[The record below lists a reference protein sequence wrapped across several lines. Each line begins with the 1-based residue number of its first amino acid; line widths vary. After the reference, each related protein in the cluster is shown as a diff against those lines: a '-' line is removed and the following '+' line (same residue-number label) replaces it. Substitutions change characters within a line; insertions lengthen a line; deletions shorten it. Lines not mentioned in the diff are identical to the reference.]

1 MKTMQKRVLS
11 LLLCVML
18 AITMLPVNVLAD
30 SSSAAPAQLS
40 ALTAGDTAGNPA
52 GQPLADNAD
61 GGTIAF
67 DNPFGDVKPGDWF
80 FDDVGFVYTSGL
92 MIGTGTESPLF
103 SPDMPMSRAMLVTVL
118 YRLAGSPDASGLPNA
133 FTDVPEGS
141 WYGNAV
147 AWAAANGIT
156 VGVGGS
162 RFAPNDY
169 VTREQAAA
177 ILLRYARLIGKGPAG
192 EATGGSDFADRDKIS
207 DWALEGAM
215 WCGMIGVI
223 KGKPGDNG
231 MLFDPQGNATR
242 AELAAMLH
250 RFSDNVVNKPADEQ
264 PAIPATVPSPGSS
277 SGSGSGS
284 GSGDSLTVRFETNGG
299 TAIAPVSV
307 PRRGKLPDVS
317 IPLKDDCT
325 FTGWYTDSS
334 LTQPFYSD
342 SPITENMTL
351 YASYAGRDYNYKE
364 YVDSVKFLPDCEDDI
379 TFEILSPETIDDGNL
394 DKYITV
400 KNKVY
405 GDEIP
410 DVAVTSRGG
419 NVYAVSP
426 RAPYTYTPGDTYE
439 LSLKDESLSFN
450 NEKQEVRTMAFSI
463 KKPETY
469 DVQFKDGIVY
479 LLWSQVNVIDSGVY
493 SLPKVLADDKG
504 IAVGTTIC
512 LTDELDSNGQGI
524 LNENSKIRNVLSIA
538 NTDSTD
544 PQRVMLFTEAS
555 SVDDV
560 YKQLDVYLK
569 QSVDPENIASSIDL
583 KKLEQDLKTSEGTM
597 KFTKLLA
604 LALNE
609 SQTLAAMLSST
620 DVTSSVATLMSG
632 SSSPFAEPTENN
644 DKLSITANAL
654 VSGLTVTASIGTAR
668 NTNFPGAVDNNWV
681 VLTIKFNYN
690 ATIKKVQVKADFTFK
705 EFITLS
711 TGAKTGLNLTQGIY
725 FDAWIDVY
733 SQTDVEFNVL
743 VKTVDADEEYLDITA
758 EIQKLIDGFTKD
770 NSDVPEIIRE
780 VLGSKGDY
788 IDLVEVNIFEQSQDV
803 KMPVPVLQ
811 FKEKGDFVVRL
822 NLAVGLSAQST
833 ILSASRIGI
842 RGGTSQDL
850 ETYRYGLEGDGRQS
864 LDLYC
869 AGYLGVKAG
878 VRLTVSVNFYGLESL
893 GRVGFTGEAGAYMD
907 LYGFLQLHLVKA
919 GDNPDIN
926 MNGGVYMEVGI
937 YFELK
942 IFAESELFSVKAEL
956 SVLDEKFPF
965 YTLGNRYVLYR
976 FKNAGK
982 TVIINQNDYYISN
995 SGLLDCEMLDLT
1007 TGQLVEGDYSKLS
1020 KCYYK
1025 ISNFWMADWA
1035 YVNGYPRIMD
1045 ENHIQVRPQYF
1056 GRTYNGVHVP
1066 VGTKR
1071 LDATLQVY
1079 YGGDN
1084 LCFSS
1089 REKGY
1094 TYNEI
1099 KLIWIDPSIDPKTVN
1114 LNPVTATYV
1123 VNMNGEKVGETEKL
1137 VLAGTV
1143 PGGIDLS
1150 AWTNPIEGMLK
1161 GTVRYQEAEVTG
1173 YEGDWNEAIWKDATY
1188 VVNMTKKQ
1196 VLISYIYIHEGQWHY
1211 EVYAAENGDTPPV
1224 PSGYQSPGPG
1234 RTFRDWMRRDYTFI
1248 NYSYPITKN
1257 NPLTNWDIYSAWAC
1271 DLTVTGYDKTQPVYT
1286 FTGTLD
1292 ECNEKFNENQKT
1304 RPVMFHNVAEYDPVR
1319 VEITFDYPR
1328 MQYTAYGQNFDIMY
1342 PNESFY
1348 FNYGTT
1354 PLPPRQKSYPG
1365 CVFKGWSH
1373 NSQAI
1378 PEYDY
1383 DKLPPA
1389 TEKTY
1394 YYLVVEFSERRI
1406 IFKTDMGT
1414 FADGSTEADS
1424 GMIPYSEY
1432 LKYVEDFHN
1441 ANNALT
1447 IQPVQKDGVFYK
1459 FHHWNVDYSQ
1469 DNQGIQTWNAVWVVA
1484 SGQEFTAVFNAGE
1497 GAAFPDGSTSVSL
1510 TVTYGTSLNL
1520 ASFTPVKAADNQ
1532 YTYTLAGWKDQDGN
1546 TYGTTDTVTVLKDMT
1561 YTAVYT
1567 PSERIYTVTVSAGS
1581 GKFPDGTDTKTFT
1594 GKYGED
1600 TNIPGS
1606 ISDPTPPS
1614 GNSIYH
1620 YEFDGWSEA
1629 LPETFTQD
1637 MTITAKYRQVEN
1649 EYTITFDAG
1658 SGSFGEGSTAI
1669 TQTYHYGDAIVPPDD
1684 PTKAENEYFR
1694 YEFTGWS
1701 PTLTEGDTVTGNR
1714 TYTANYRTIPKGA
1727 TLPESGI
1734 TVTNG
1739 EVTEDISVGSISGYT
1754 YEMVEALDESL
1765 VPTLTITGDGLTF
1778 SGESNEVCVII
1789 AGTASFVAFSDLRLS
1804 SSYDWSDGTLSVSES
1819 GDLLTINVK
1828 GDCSFETA
1836 ADYNSAVRT
1845 ERPLKFAGSGSE
1857 ASLQIGAVGGSAIY
1871 CANALTF
1878 DSLSLTISAEADAD
1892 ADEEY
1897 IMAFSEDSGG
1907 GAQSVCS
1914 FVYSEVDIVSEGYG
1928 IMLPD
1933 FDVNIQSSTFNMNCA
1948 VSAASLLGLTVE
1960 DSNVTIAAGRGLWIA
1975 EDTAFSGASQIKLTA
1990 DEGAAIMAAS
2000 GITVPDDYDLDGT
2013 SIQKL
2018 YDIELGDYYTFAVE
2032 AEGVWIPAA
2041 NVEIHSP

>member
-1 MKTMQKRVLS
+1 MKTAQKRVFS

-30 SSSAAPAQLS
+30 SGSAAPAQLS
-40 ALTAGDTAGNPA
+40 AATAGGTSGNPA
-52 GQPLADNAD
+52 GQSSTNAN
-61 GGTIAF
+61 GGTIEF

-92 MIGTGTESPLF
+92 MTGTGTESSLF

-141 WYGNAV
+141 WYGSAV

-156 VGVGGS
+156 SGVGGN
-162 RFAPNDY
+162 RFAPGDN

-177 ILLRYARLIGKGPAG
+177 FLLRYARLIGKGPVG
-192 EATGGSDFADRDKIS
+192 KATGGSDFADKDKIS

-215 WCGMIGVI
+215 WCSMIGVI
-223 KGKPGDNG
+223 TGKPGDNG

-250 RFSDNVVNKPADEQ
+250 RFSDNVVNSPADEQ
-264 PAIPATVPSPGSS
+264 PAMPATGSS

-284 GSGDSLTVRFETNGG
+284 GSDDSLTVSFETNGG

-307 PRRGKLPDVS
+307 PRGGKLPDVS

-325 FTGWYTDSS
+325 FTGWCTDSS

-342 SPITENMTL
+342 APITKSMTL
-351 YASYAGRDYNYKE
+351 YASYADKDYNYKE

-379 TFEILSPETIDDGNL
+379 TFEILSPETIDNGNL
-394 DKYITV
+394 DKYITI
-400 KNKVY
+400 KDKVN

-410 DVAVTSRGG
+410 DVTVMSQGG
-419 NVYAVSP
+419 NVYAISP
-426 RAPYTYTPGDTYE
+426 KAPYTYTPGDTYE

-450 NEKQEVRTMAFSI
+450 NEKEEVRTMAFSI

-504 IAVGTTIC
+504 IAAGTTIC

-524 LNENSKIRNVLSIA
+524 LNENSKIRNVLSIV

-569 QSVDPENIASSIDL
+569 QSVDPENIASSINIQ
-583 KKLEQDLKTSEGTM
+583 KLEQDLKTSEGTM
-597 KFTKLLA
+597 RFTKLLA
-604 LALNE
+604 VALNE
-609 SQTLAAMLSST
+609 SQTVAAMTSSA
-620 DVTSSVATLMSG
+620 DVTSSAATLMSS

-725 FDAWIDVY
+725 FDAWIDAY

-743 VKTVDADEEYLDITA
+743 VKTVDVDEEYLDITA

-803 KMPVPVLQ
+803 KMPAPVLQ

-833 ILSASRIGI
+833 IMSASRIGI

-869 AGYLGVKAG
+869 AGYLGVKSG

-893 GRVGFTGEAGAYMD
+893 GRVGFTGEVGAYMD
-907 LYGFLQLHLVKA
+907 LYGFLQLHLLKT
-919 GDNPDIN
+919 GGNPDIN

-937 YFELK
+937 YLELK

-956 SVLDEKFPF
+956 SVLDKKFPF

-982 TVIINQNDYYISN
+982 SVIINQNDYYISN

-1007 TGQLVEGDYSKLS
+1007 TGQVVEGDYSKLS
-1020 KCYYK
+1020 KFYFK
-1025 ISNFWMADWA
+1025 ISNPWMIDWL
-1035 YVNGYPRIMD
+1035 D
-1045 ENHIQVRPQYF
+1045 ENHIQVQPQYF
-1056 GRTYNGVHVP
+1056 GITYYGVRVP
-1066 VGTKR
+1066 KGTKR
-1071 LDATLQVY
+1071 LDATVQVY

-1099 KLIWIDPSIDPKTVN
+1099 KLIWIDPGIDPKTVN

-1143 PGGIDLS
+1143 PGAIDLS
-1150 AWTNPIEGMLK
+1150 AWSNPIEGLL
-1161 GTVRYQEAEVTG
+1161 GYQEAEVTG
-1173 YEGDWNEAIWKDATY
+1173 YVGDWNEAIWKDATY

-1196 VLISYIYIHEGQWHY
+1196 VLISYIYLHDGQWHY

-1224 PSGYQSPGPG
+1224 PSNYQSPGPG
-1234 RTFRDWMRRDYTFI
+1234 RTFKDWMRRDYTYI
-1248 NYSYPITKN
+1248 DYSYPATSN
-1257 NPLTNWDIYSAWAC
+1257 EPLTNLDIYSAWAC
-1271 DLTVTGYDKTQPVYT
+1271 NLTFTGYDKTQPVYT

-1292 ECNEKFNENQKT
+1292 ECNGKFNENQKT
-1304 RPVMFHNVAEYDPVR
+1304 RPVMFHNVAEYDTDR
-1319 VEITFDYPR
+1319 EYITFNYPR
-1328 MQYTAYGQNFDIMY
+1328 MQYTAYGQNFDVMY
-1342 PNESFY
+1342 ESESFL
-1348 FNYGTT
+1348 FDYGET

-1365 CVFKGWSH
+1365 CTILGWSH
-1373 NSQAI
+1373 RYVDEADYA
-1378 PEYDY
+1378 YDG
-1383 DKLPPA
+1383 LPPA
-1389 TEKTY
+1389 TQDTY
-1394 YYLVVEFSERRI
+1394 YNLIVEFTQRRI

-1414 FADGSTEADS
+1414 FADGSATADS
-1424 GMIPYSEY
+1424 GMIPYPDY
-1432 LKYVEDFHN
+1432 LKYVEDFQN

-1447 IQPVQKDGVFYK
+1447 IQPVQKDGVLYK
-1459 FHHWNVDYSQ
+1459 FHHWDVDYSQ
-1469 DNQGIQTWNAVWVVA
+1469 DKQGIQTWNAVWVAA
-1484 SGQEFTAVFNAGE
+1484 SGQEFTATFNAGE
-1497 GAAFPDGSTSVSL
+1497 GAAFPGGSTSVSL
-1510 TVTYGTSLNL
+1510 RVTYGTCLNL
-1520 ASFTPVKAADNQ
+1520 ASYAPVKAADNQ
-1532 YTYTLAGWKDQDGN
+1532 YIYTLTGWKDQDGN
-1546 TYGTTDTVTVLKDMT
+1546 TYGLTDTVTVQKDMT

-1567 PSERIYTVTVSAGS
+1567 PAERMYTVTVSAGS
-1581 GKFPDGTDTKTFT
+1581 GEFPDGEKTKTFT
-1594 GKYGED
+1594 GTYGQS
-1600 TNIPGS
+1600 TNIS
-1606 ISDPTPPS
+1606 VDDPVPPA
-1614 GNSIYH
+1614 GYAEYH

-1658 SGSFGEGSTAI
+1658 SGSFAGGSTTI

-1694 YEFTGWS
+1694 YEFTGWF

-1714 TYTANYRTIPKGA
+1714 TYTANYRSVPKGA

-1754 YEMVEALDESL
+1754 YEMVETFDGAT
-1765 VPTLTITGDGLTF
+1765 VPILTITGAGLTF
-1778 SGESNEVCVII
+1778 SGTGSDVYVSIDGSASSVTFDNLNISVGGKYFEGLNIKESSGPLTVNIEGNCSFGITLASDEASNVMRIERPTRF
-1789 AGTASFVAFSDLRLS
+1789 AGTDKTEDSLRIV
-1804 SSYDWSDGTLSVSES
+1804 TS
-1819 GDLLTINVK
+1819 GGK
-1828 GDCSFETA
+1828 
-1836 ADYNSAVRT
+1836 
-1845 ERPLKFAGSGSE
+1845 
-1857 ASLQIGAVGGSAIY
+1857 AIY
-1871 CANALTF
+1871 ASKSLTF
-1878 DSLSLTISAEADAD
+1878 DTLDLAIDAAGGEGIDKGSIYALSADVG
-1892 ADEEY
+1892 EE
-1897 IMAFSEDSGG
+1897 E
-1907 GAQSVCS
+1907 QSVCR
-1914 FVYSEVDIVSEGYG
+1914 FVYSDVVIASDGGGFMLGSIG
-1928 IMLPD
+1928 IE
-1933 FDVNIQSSTFNMNCA
+1933 IQNSVLGMNCDGSAGILGGFA
-1948 VSAASLLGLTVE
+1948 VDA
-1960 DSNVTIAAGRGLWIA
+1960 SNVTIAAGQGLWINGDA
-1975 EDTAFSGASQIKLTA
+1975 AFSGASQIKLTA
-1990 DEGAAIMAAS
+1990 DGGAAISAAS
-2000 GITVPDDYDLDGT
+2000 GITVPDDYDLGGA
-2013 SIQKL
+2013 SIRL
-2018 YDIELGDYYTFAVE
+2018 LTDSSTGDYYTFAIE
-2032 AEGVWIPAA
+2032 TEGVWIPAA

>member
-1 MKTMQKRVLS
+1 MKKAQIRVFS
-11 LLLCVML
+11 LLLCVIL
-18 AITMLPVNVLAD
+18 AFTMLPVNVLAD
-30 SSSAAPAQLS
+30 SGLAAPAQLS
-40 ALTAGDTAGNPA
+40 AATAGGTSGNPA
-52 GQPLADNAD
+52 GQSYTNAN
-61 GGTIAF
+61 GGTIKF
-67 DNPFGDVKPGDWF
+67 DNPFGDVKPSDWF

-92 MIGTGTESPLF
+92 MMGTGAESPLF

-141 WYGNAV
+141 WYGSAV

-156 VGVGGS
+156 CGVGGNL
-162 RFAPNDY
+162 FAPDDY
-169 VTREQAAA
+169 ITREQAAA
-177 ILLRYARLIGKGPAG
+177 VLLRYAQLIGKGPAG
-192 EATGGSDFADRDKIS
+192 KVTGGSDFDDIDKIS

-215 WCGMIGVI
+215 WCSMIGI
-223 KGKPGDNG
+223 ITGKPGDNG

-250 RFSDNVVNKPADEQ
+250 RFSDNVVNSPADEQ
-264 PAIPATVPSPGSS
+264 PIMPATGSS
-277 SGSGSGS
+277 SDSDSDSGS
-284 GSGDSLTVRFETNGG
+284 DNSLTVSFETNGG

-307 PRRGKLPDVS
+307 QWGNKLPDVS

-334 LTQPFYSD
+334 LTKPFYSD
-342 SPITENMTL
+342 APIMKSMTL
-351 YASYAGRDYNYKE
+351 YASYADKDYNYKE

-379 TFEILSPETIDDGNL
+379 TFEILSPETIDNGNL
-394 DKYITV
+394 DQYIAI
-400 KNKVY
+400 KDKVN

-410 DVAVTSRGG
+410 DVTVMSQGG
-419 NVYAVSP
+419 NVYVISP
-426 RAPYTYTPGDTYE
+426 KAPYTYTPGDTYE

-450 NEKQEVRTMAFSI
+450 NEKEEVRTMAFSI

-504 IAVGTTIC
+504 IAAGTTIC

-524 LNENSKIRNVLSIA
+524 LNENSKIRNVLSIV

-569 QSVDPENIASSIDL
+569 QSVDPENIASSINIQ
-583 KKLEQDLKTSEGTM
+583 KLEQDLKTSEGTM
-597 KFTKLLA
+597 RFTKLLA
-604 LALNE
+604 AALND
-609 SQTLAAMLSST
+609 SQTLAAMFSSA
-620 DVTSSVATLMSG
+620 DASMPAAFASG
-632 SSSPFAEPTENN
+632 SSTAFAKPTENN
-644 DKLSITANAL
+644 DKLSVIANAL
-654 VSGLTVTASIGTAR
+654 VSGLNVTASIGTAR
-668 NTNFPGAVDNNWV
+668 NTNFPGAVDDNWV

-711 TGAKTGLNLTQGIY
+711 TGVKTSLNLKQGIY
-725 FDAWIDVY
+725 FDAWIDTY

-743 VKTVDADEEYLDITA
+743 VKTVDVDEEYLDITA

-788 IDLVEVNIFEQSQDV
+788 IDLVKVNIFEESQDV

-811 FKEKGDFVVRL
+811 FKVKGDFVVRL

-878 VRLTVSVNFYGLESL
+878 VRLTLSVNFYGLESL
-893 GRVGFTGEAGAYMD
+893 GRVGFAGETGTYMD
-907 LYGFLQLHLVKA
+907 LYGFLQLHLLKA
-919 GDNPDIN
+919 GGNPDIN

-937 YFELK
+937 YLELK

-956 SVLDEKFPF
+956 SAMDKKFPF

-982 TVIINQNDYYISN
+982 TVLINQNDYYISN

-1020 KCYYK
+1020 KFYFK
-1025 ISNFWMADWA
+1025 ISNPWMIDWL
-1035 YVNGYPRIMD
+1035 D
-1045 ENHIQVRPQYF
+1045 ENHIQVQPQYF
-1056 GRTYNGVHVP
+1056 GITYYGVSVP
-1066 VGTKR
+1066 KGTKR
-1071 LDATLQVY
+1071 LDATVQVY
-1079 YGGDN
+1079 YGGDS

-1099 KLIWIDPSIDPKTVN
+1099 KLIWIDPGVDPKTVN

-1143 PGGIDLS
+1143 PGTIDLS
-1150 AWTNPIEGMLK
+1150 AWSNPIEGLL
-1161 GTVRYQEAEVTG
+1161 GYQEAEVTG
-1173 YEGDWNEAIWKDATY
+1173 YVGDWNEAIWKDATY

-1196 VLISYIYIHEGQWHY
+1196 VLISYIYLQDGQWHY

-1224 PSGYQSPGPG
+1224 PSNYQSPGPG
-1234 RTFRDWMRRDYTFI
+1234 RTFKDWMRRDYTYI
-1248 NYSYPITKN
+1248 DYSYPAMSN
-1257 NPLTNWDIYSAWAC
+1257 EPLTNLDIYSAWASN
-1271 DLTVTGYDKTQPVYT
+1271 LTFTGYDKTQPVYT

-1292 ECNEKFNENQKT
+1292 ECNGKFNENQNT
-1304 RPVMFHNVAEYDPVR
+1304 MPVMFHNVAEYDTDW
-1319 VEITFDYPR
+1319 EYITFNYPR
-1328 MQYTAYGQNFDIMY
+1328 MQYTAYGQNFDVMY
-1342 PNESFY
+1342 ESESFL
-1348 FNYGTT
+1348 FDYGET

-1365 CVFKGWSH
+1365 CTILGWSH
-1373 NSQAI
+1373 RDVYEADYA
-1378 PEYDY
+1378 YDG
-1383 DKLPPA
+1383 LPPA
-1389 TEKTY
+1389 TEDTY
-1394 YYLVVEFSERRI
+1394 YNLIVEFTQRRI

-1414 FADGSTEADS
+1414 FADGSATADS
-1424 GMIPYSEY
+1424 GMIPYPDY
-1432 LKYVEDFHN
+1432 LEYVEDFQN

-1447 IQPVQKDGVFYK
+1447 IQPVQKDGVLYK
-1459 FHHWNVDYSQ
+1459 FHHWDVDYSQ
-1469 DNQGIQTWNAVWVVA
+1469 DKQHIQTWNAVWIPA
-1484 SGQEFTAVFNAGE
+1484 SGQEELTATFNAGE
-1497 GAAFPDGSTSVSL
+1497 GAAFQDGSTSWSL
-1510 TVTYGTSLNL
+1510 QVTYGTRLDLSSH
-1520 ASFTPVKAADNQ
+1520 APVKAADNQ

-1546 TYGTTDTVTVLKDMT
+1546 TYGPADTVVIQKDMT
-1561 YTAVYT
+1561 YTAVYM
-1567 PSERIYTVTVSAGS
+1567 PAERTYTVTVSAGN

-1600 TNIPGS
+1600 TNISGS

-1614 GNSIYH
+1614 GSSNYN
-1620 YEFDGWSEA
+1620 YEFDGWSED
-1629 LPETFTQD
+1629 LPEIFTQD

-1649 EYTITFDAG
+1649 DYTITFDAG
-1658 SGSFGEGSTAI
+1658 SGCFEGGSITI
-1669 TQTYHYGDAIVPPDD
+1669 TQTYRYGDVIVPPDD

-1694 YEFTGWS
+1694 YEFTGWL

-1714 TYTANYRTIPKGA
+1714 TYTANYRSIPKGS

-1754 YEMVEALDESL
+1754 YEMFETFDGTT
-1765 VPTLTITGDGLTF
+1765 VPVLTITGDGLAF
-1778 SGESNEVCVII
+1778 SGTGSDVYVNIDGAANSVTFDNLDISVSQKYFDSINVGESSSPLTVNIEGNCAFEITLSSDEAQNVMRIERPTRF
-1789 AGTASFVAFSDLRLS
+1789 AGTDKTEDSLRIA
-1804 SSYDWSDGTLSVSES
+1804 TS
-1819 GDLLTINVK
+1819 GGK
-1828 GDCSFETA
+1828 
-1836 ADYNSAVRT
+1836 
-1845 ERPLKFAGSGSE
+1845 
-1857 ASLQIGAVGGSAIY
+1857 AIY
-1871 CANALTF
+1871 ASDSLTF
-1878 DSLSLTISAEADAD
+1878 DTLDLAIDAAGGEGIDMGLIYVLSADVG
-1892 ADEEY
+1892 EE
-1897 IMAFSEDSGG
+1897 E
-1907 GAQSVCS
+1907 QSVCR
-1914 FVYSEVDIVSEGYG
+1914 FVYSDVAIASDGGGFMLGSIG
-1928 IMLPD
+1928 IE
-1933 FDVNIQSSTFNMNCA
+1933 IQNSVLEMNCDGSAGIIGGLA
-1948 VSAASLLGLTVE
+1948 VDA
-1960 DSNVTIAAGRGLWIA
+1960 SNVTIAAGQGLWIGGDA
-1975 EDTAFSGASQIKLTA
+1975 AFSGASQIKLTA
-1990 DEGAAIMAAS
+1990 DVGMAISAAS
-2000 GITVPDDYDLDGT
+2000 GITVPDDYDLGGT
-2013 SIQKL
+2013 SIQL
-2018 YDIELGDYYTFAVE
+2018 LTDSSIGDYYTFAIE
-2032 AEGVWIPAA
+2032 REDVWIPAA

>member
-1 MKTMQKRVLS
+1 MKTVQKRVFS
-11 LLLCVML
+11 LLLCFML
-18 AITMLPVNVLAD
+18 AITMLPLNVLAD
-30 SSSAAPAQLS
+30 SGSAAAAQLS
-40 ALTAGDTAGNPA
+40 AAAAGDAAGKPA
-52 GQPLADNAD
+52 GQFSTNAN
-61 GGTIAF
+61 GGANKF

-92 MIGTGTESPLF
+92 MTGTGTESSLF

-118 YRLAGSPDASGLPNA
+118 YRLAGSPDTSGLPNV

-141 WYGNAV
+141 WYASAV

-156 VGVGGS
+156 GGVGGN
-162 RFAPNDY
+162 RFAPDDN

-177 ILLRYARLIGKGPAG
+177 FLLRYARLIGKGPAG
-192 EATGGSDFADRDKIS
+192 KATGGTDFADKGKIS
-207 DWALEGAM
+207 DWALEGAV
-215 WCGMIGVI
+215 WCSMIGVI
-223 KGKPGDNG
+223 SGKPGDNG

-250 RFSDNVVNKPADEQ
+250 RFSDNVVSKPADEK
-264 PAIPATVPSPGSS
+264 PAAGSP
-277 SGSGSGS
+277 SGSGS
-284 GSGDSLTVRFETNGG
+284 DYYLTVSFETNGG

-307 PRRGKLPDVS
+307 PWGGKLPDVP
-317 IPLKDDCT
+317 IPLKDDCF

-342 SPITENMTL
+342 SPITDNMTL
-351 YASYAGRDYNYKE
+351 YASYDGRDYNYKE
-364 YVDSVKFLPDCEDDI
+364 YVDSVKFLQDCEADI
-379 TFEILSPETIDDGNL
+379 TFEILSPEPIDDGNL
-394 DKYITV
+394 DKYITI
-400 KNKVY
+400 KDKVN
-405 GDEIP
+405 GDESP

-419 NVYAVSP
+419 NIYAVSP
-426 RAPYTYTPGDTYE
+426 RAPYAYTPGDTYE
-439 LSLKDESLSFN
+439 LCLTDESLSFN
-450 NEKQEVRTMAFSI
+450 NEKEEVRTIAFCI

-479 LLWSQVNVIDSGVY
+479 LLWSQVNAIDDGVY
-493 SLPKVLADDKG
+493 SLPKALADDKG

-512 LTDELDSNGQGI
+512 LTDELDANGQGI
-524 LNENSKIRNVLSIA
+524 LNENSKIRNVLSIV
-538 NTDSTD
+538 NTDSTN
-544 PQRVMLFTEAS
+544 PQRVMLFTEAG

-560 YKQLDVYLK
+560 YKQLDVYLQ
-569 QSVDPENIASSIDL
+569 QSVDPENIASSINIQ
-583 KKLEQDLKTSEGTM
+583 KLEQDLKTSEGTLR
-597 KFTKLLA
+597 FTKLLA
-604 LALNE
+604 VALNE
-609 SQTLAAMLSST
+609 SRTVAAM
-620 DVTSSVATLMSG
+620 TSSSSVTRSAATLLSA

-668 NTNFPGAVDNNWV
+668 NTNFTGAVDNNWV

-690 ATIKKVQVKADFTFK
+690 AIIKKVQVKADFTFK

-711 TGAKTGLNLTQGIY
+711 AGAKTGLNLTQGIY

-733 SQTDVEFNVL
+733 SQTDVKFNVL
-743 VKTVDADEEYLDITA
+743 VKTVDVDEKYLDITA
-758 EIQKLIDGFTKD
+758 EIQKLISGFTKD

-803 KMPVPVLQ
+803 KMPAPILQ

-833 ILSASRIGI
+833 IMSASRIGI

-850 ETYRYGLEGDGRQS
+850 ETYRYALEGDGRQS

-919 GDNPDIN
+919 GGNPDIN

-937 YFELK
+937 YLELK
-942 IFAESELFSVKAEL
+942 IFAESEYFSVKAEY
-956 SVLDEKFPF
+956 SVLDKKFPF

-982 TVIINQNDYYISN
+982 TVIINQNSYYISN

-1007 TGQLVEGDYSKLS
+1007 TGDLVKGDYSKLS
-1020 KCYYK
+1020 KFYYT
-1025 ISNFWMADWA
+1025 ISNPWMVD
-1035 YVNGYPRIMD
+1035 YNDP
-1045 ENHIQVRPQYF
+1045 NHIRVWVEYF
-1056 GRTYNGVHVP
+1056 DGIRVAKD
-1066 VGTKR
+1066 TKR
-1071 LDATLQVY
+1071 LDATVQVY

-1114 LNPVTATYV
+1114 LNTVTATYV
-1123 VNMNGEKVGETEKL
+1123 INMDGVKVGETKKL
-1137 VLAGTV
+1137 VPAGTV

-1150 AWTNPIEGMLK
+1150 AWTNPIEGLL
-1161 GTVRYQEAEVTG
+1161 RYQEAEVTG
-1173 YEGDWNEAIWKDATY
+1173 YIGDWNEAIWNDATY

-1196 VLISYIYIHEGQWHY
+1196 VLISYIYLYDGQWHY

-1234 RTFRDWMRRDYTFI
+1234 RTFKDWMRNDYRFV
-1248 NYSYPITKN
+1248 NYSHPTTKN
-1257 NPLTNWDIYSAWAC
+1257 EQLKNLDIYNAWAQGI
-1271 DLTVTGYDKTQPVYT
+1271 TVTGYDKTKPVYT
-1286 FTGTLD
+1286 FAGTNE
-1292 ECNEKFNENQKT
+1292 ECNEKFKENQKT
-1304 RPVMFHNVAEYDPVR
+1304 IPVLIHNVAEYDPVR
-1319 VEITFDYPR
+1319 VEIAFDYPR
-1328 MQYTAYGQNFDIMY
+1328 KLYTAYGQNFDIWY
-1342 PNESFY
+1342 YDESFY
-1348 FNYGTT
+1348 FDYGTT

-1365 CVFKGWSH
+1365 CVLKGWSH

-1389 TEKTY
+1389 TRNAY
-1394 YYLVVEFSERRI
+1394 YVLVVEFKERQI
-1406 IFKTDMGT
+1406 IFKTDMGA

-1424 GMIPYSEY
+1424 GMIPYSDY

-1447 IQPVQKDGVFYK
+1447 IQPVQKDGVLYK

-1469 DNQGIQTWNAVWVVA
+1469 DEQGIQTWNAVWVVA
-1484 SGQEFTAVFNAGE
+1484 SGQEFTAAFNAGE
-1497 GAAFPDGSTSVSL
+1497 GASFPGGSASVSL
-1510 TVTYGTSLNL
+1510 TVTYGTRLSL

-1546 TYGTTDTVTVLKDMT
+1546 TYGLNDTVTVQKDMT

-1567 PSERIYTVTVSAGS
+1567 PVERIYTVTVSAGS
-1581 GKFPDGTDTKTFT
+1581 GEFPDGDKTKTFT
-1594 GKYGED
+1594 GTYGQS
-1600 TNIPGS
+1600 TNIS
-1606 ISDPTPPS
+1606 VDDPTPPA
-1614 GNSIYH
+1614 GNSNYH

-1629 LPETFTQD
+1629 LPGTFTQD
-1637 MTITAKYRQVEN
+1637 MAITAKYRQVEN
-1649 EYTITFDAG
+1649 EYTIIFDAG
-1658 SGSFGEGSTAI
+1658 SGSFAGGSATI
-1669 TQTYHYGDAIVPPDD
+1669 TQTYHYGDVIVPPDD
-1684 PTKAENEYFR
+1684 PAKAENEYYR
-1694 YEFTGWS
+1694 YEFTGWLPS
-1701 PTLTEGDTVTGNR
+1701 LTAGDTVAGNR
-1714 TYTANYRTIPKGA
+1714 TYTANYRSIPKGT
-1727 TLPESGI
+1727 TLPEAGI

-1739 EVTEDISVGSISGYT
+1739 EVTEDISVGSIPGYT
-1754 YEMVEALDESL
+1754 YEMVEALDGSL
-1765 VPTLTITGDGLTF
+1765 IPTLTITEDGLTF
-1778 SGESNEVCVII
+1778 SGASNEVCVAIS
-1789 AGTASFVAFSDLRLS
+1789 GTASSVAFSGLKLS
-1804 SSYDWSDGTLSVSES
+1804 SSYVWSDGTLSVSES
-1819 GDLLTINVK
+1819 GGLLTISIE
-1828 GDCSFETA
+1828 GDCSLETA
-1836 ADYNSAVRT
+1836 ADYRTALRT
-1845 ERPLKFAGSGSE
+1845 ERPLKFVGSGSG
-1857 ASLQIGAVGGSAIY
+1857 ASLQIGAKGKGASVISTMNSI
-1871 CANALTF
+1871 TF
-1878 DSLSLTISAEADAD
+1878 DSLSLTINAEATDGGEE
-1892 ADEEY
+1892 DEAL
-1897 IMAFSEDSGG
+1897 AFFSDIGSGNQAVCRFANSKVAIASGG
-1907 GAQSVCS
+1907 GGLMIPA
-1914 FVYSEVDIVSEGYG
+1914 FEVE
-1928 IMLPD
+1928 
-1933 FDVNIQSSTFNMNCA
+1933 IQNSTFNMNCA
-1948 VSAASLLGLTVE
+1948 NCAGEFLGLTVE
-1960 DSNVTIAAGRGLWIA
+1960 DSDVTIAAGQGLWIEGA
-1975 EDTAFSGASQIKLTA
+1975 AVFSGASHIKLTA
-1990 DEGAAIMAAS
+1990 ADGGAAIIAAG
-2000 GITVPDDYDLDGT
+2000 GITVPADCDLGGT

-2018 YDIELGDYYTFAVE
+2018 NDAELGDYYTFAVE
-2032 AEGVWIPAA
+2032 EQGVWIPSA

>member
-1 MKTMQKRVLS
+1 MKTAQKRVFS

-18 AITMLPVNVLAD
+18 AITMLPVNVLAG
-30 SSSAAPAQLS
+30 SGSAVPAQLS
-40 ALTAGDTAGNPA
+40 AATAGGTAGNPA
-52 GQPLADNAD
+52 GQSSTNAN
-61 GGTIAF
+61 GGTIEF
-67 DNPFGDVKPGDWF
+67 DNLFGDVKPGDWF

-92 MIGTGTESPLF
+92 MTGTGTESPLF

-133 FTDVPEGS
+133 FTDVPEDS
-141 WYGNAV
+141 WYGRAV

-156 VGVGGS
+156 GGVGGN
-162 RFAPNDY
+162 RFAPDDK
-169 VTREQAAA
+169 VTREQAAVF
-177 ILLRYARLIGKGPAG
+177 LLRYARLIGKGPAG
-192 EATGGSDFADRDKIS
+192 EAIGGSDFADKDKIPY
-207 DWALEGAM
+207 WALEGAM
-215 WCGMIGVI
+215 WCSMTGVI
-223 KGKPGDNG
+223 TGKPGDNG

-250 RFSDNVVNKPADEQ
+250 RFSDNVVNSPADEQ
-264 PAIPATVPSPGSS
+264 PAMPATGSS

-284 GSGDSLTVRFETNGG
+284 GSDDSLTVSFETNGG

-307 PRRGKLPDVS
+307 PRGGKLPDVS
-317 IPLKDDCT
+317 IPLKDDYT
-325 FTGWYTDSS
+325 FTGWCTDSS

-342 SPITENMTL
+342 APITKSMTL
-351 YASYAGRDYNYKE
+351 YASYADKDYNYKE

-379 TFEILSPETIDDGNL
+379 TFEILSPETIDNGNL
-394 DKYITV
+394 DKYITI
-400 KNKVY
+400 KDKVN

-410 DVAVTSRGG
+410 DVTVMSQGG

-426 RAPYTYTPGDTYE
+426 KAPYTYTPGDTYE

-450 NEKQEVRTMAFSI
+450 NEKEEVRTMAFSI

-469 DVQFKDGIVY
+469 DVQFVDGIVY
-479 LLWSQVNVIDSGVY
+479 LLWDQVNVIDDGVY
-493 SLPKVLADDKG
+493 SLPKALADDKG
-504 IAVGTTIC
+504 IAAGTTIC

-524 LNENSKIRNVLSIA
+524 LNENSKIRNVLSIV

-555 SVDDV
+555 SVEDI
-560 YKQLDVYLK
+560 YKQLDVYLQ

-583 KKLEQDLKTSEGTM
+583 KKLERDVKNSEGTLR
-597 KFTKLLA
+597 FTRLLA
-604 LALNE
+604 LALND
-609 SQTLAAMLSST
+609 SQTLAAMLSSA
-620 DVTSSVATLMSG
+620 DVTSSAATLMSG

-711 TGAKTGLNLTQGIY
+711 TGAKTGLNAKQGIY
-725 FDAWIDVY
+725 FDAWIDAY

-743 VKTVDADEEYLDITA
+743 VKTVDVDEEYLDITA

-803 KMPVPVLQ
+803 KMPAPVLQ

-864 LDLYC
+864 FDLYC

-893 GRVGFTGEAGAYMD
+893 GRVGFTGEVGAYMD

-919 GDNPDIN
+919 GGAPDIN

-937 YFELK
+937 YLELK
-942 IFAESELFSVKAEL
+942 VFAESELFSVKAEL

-1007 TGQLVEGDYSKLS
+1007 TGELVEGDYSKLS
-1020 KCYYK
+1020 KFYFK
-1025 ISNFWMADWA
+1025 ISNPWMIDW
-1035 YVNGYPRIMD
+1035 ND
-1045 ENHIQVRPQYF
+1045 ENHLQVQPQYF
-1056 GRTYNGVHVP
+1056 GKTYYGVSVP
-1066 VGTKR
+1066 KGTQR
-1071 LDATLQVY
+1071 LDAKVQVY

-1099 KLIWIDPSIDPKTVN
+1099 KLIWIDPGIDPKTVN

-1143 PGGIDLS
+1143 PGAIDLS
-1150 AWTNPIEGMLK
+1150 AWSNPIEGLL
-1161 GTVRYQEAEVTG
+1161 GYQEAEVTG
-1173 YEGDWNEAIWKDATY
+1173 YVGDWNEAIWKDATY

-1196 VLISYIYIHEGQWHY
+1196 VLISYIYLHDGQWHY

-1224 PSGYQSPGPG
+1224 PSNYQSPGPG
-1234 RTFRDWMRRDYTFI
+1234 RTFKDWMRRDYTYI
-1248 NYSYPITKN
+1248 DYSYPATSNK
-1257 NPLTNWDIYSAWAC
+1257 PLTNLDIYSAWAC
-1271 DLTVTGYDKTQPVYT
+1271 NLTFTGYDKTQPVYT

-1304 RPVMFHNVAEYDPVR
+1304 RPVMFHNVAEYDTVR
-1319 VEITFDYPR
+1319 EYITFNYPR
-1328 MQYTAYGQNFDIMY
+1328 MQYTAYGQNFDVMY
-1342 PNESFY
+1342 ESESFL
-1348 FNYGTT
+1348 FDYGKT

-1365 CVFKGWSH
+1365 CTILGWSH
-1373 NSQAI
+1373 RYVDEADYA
-1378 PEYDY
+1378 YDG
-1383 DKLPPA
+1383 LPPA
-1389 TEKTY
+1389 TQDTY
-1394 YYLVVEFSERRI
+1394 YNLIVEFTQRRI

-1414 FADGSTEADS
+1414 FADGSATADS
-1424 GMIPYSEY
+1424 GMIPYPDY
-1432 LKYVEDFHN
+1432 LKYVEDFQN

-1447 IQPVQKDGVFYK
+1447 IQPVQKDGVLYK
-1459 FHHWNVDYSQ
+1459 FHHWDVDYSQ
-1469 DNQGIQTWNAVWVVA
+1469 DKQGIQTWNAVWVAA
-1484 SGQEFTAVFNAGE
+1484 SGQEFTATFNAGE
-1497 GAAFPDGSTSVSL
+1497 GAAFPGGSTSVSL
-1510 TVTYGTSLNL
+1510 RVTCGTRLNL
-1520 ASFTPVKAADNQ
+1520 ASYAPVKAADNQ
-1532 YTYTLAGWKDQDGN
+1532 YTYTLTGWKDQDGN
-1546 TYGTTDTVTVLKDMT
+1546 TYGLTDTVTVQKDMT

-1567 PSERIYTVTVSAGS
+1567 PAERMYTVTVSAGN
-1581 GKFPDGTDTKTFT
+1581 GKFSDGTNTKTFT

-1600 TNIPGS
+1600 TNISES
-1606 ISDPTPPS
+1606 ISDPIPPS
-1614 GNSIYH
+1614 GNSNYH

-1629 LPETFTQD
+1629 FPKTFTQD

-1658 SGSFGEGSTAI
+1658 SGSFAGGSTTI
-1669 TQTYHYGDAIVPPDD
+1669 TQTYHYGDVIVPPDD

-1694 YEFTGWS
+1694 YEFTGWF

-1714 TYTANYRTIPKGA
+1714 TYTANYRSVPKGA

-1754 YEMVEALDESL
+1754 YEMVETFDGTT
-1765 VPTLTITGDGLTF
+1765 VPVLTITGDGLTF
-1778 SGESNEVCVII
+1778 SGTGSDVYVNIDGATNSVTFDNLNISFSKKYFDSINIGESGSPLTVNIVGNCAFEITLSSDEAQNVMRIERPTRF
-1789 AGTASFVAFSDLRLS
+1789 AGTDKTEDSLRI
-1804 SSYDWSDGTLSVSES
+1804 GTS
-1819 GDLLTINVK
+1819 GGK
-1828 GDCSFETA
+1828 
-1836 ADYNSAVRT
+1836 
-1845 ERPLKFAGSGSE
+1845 
-1857 ASLQIGAVGGSAIY
+1857 AIY
-1871 CANALTF
+1871 ASNSLTF
-1878 DSLSLTISAEADAD
+1878 DTLDLAIDAAGGEGIDMGSIYALSADVG
-1892 ADEEY
+1892 EGE
-1897 IMAFSEDSGG
+1897 
-1907 GAQSVCS
+1907 QSVCR
-1914 FVYSEVDIVSEGYG
+1914 FVYSDVAIASDGGGFMLGSIG
-1928 IMLPD
+1928 IE
-1933 FDVNIQSSTFNMNCA
+1933 IQNSVLGMNCDGPAGILGGFA
-1948 VSAASLLGLTVE
+1948 VDA
-1960 DSNVTIAAGRGLWIA
+1960 SNVTIAAGQGLWIDGDA
-1975 EDTAFSGASQIKLTA
+1975 AFSGASQIKLTA
-1990 DEGAAIMAAS
+1990 DGGAAISAAS
-2000 GITVPDDYDLDGT
+2000 GITVPDDYDLGGA
-2013 SIQKL
+2013 SIRL
-2018 YDIELGDYYTFAVE
+2018 LTDSSTGDYYTFAIE
-2032 AEGVWIPAA
+2032 TEGVWIPAA